1 MAQSKVIAWRYAKA
15 YFELAAKAR
24 AIPHWREQLARA
36 IAVVTEDDA
45 RRALTNPRLSRAART
60 QGLISLLKDVSP
72 EARNLVRLMVE
83 HGRLDLLP
91 EVLAEYDRL
100 ADRASGVVRAEV
112 ISAVPLQ
119 RPLEEKITQELAGK
133 LGGRVATVV
142 KQDPEILGGLLIRI
156 GDRVIDSSVRTRL
169 QQLQAAL
176 A

>member
-1 MAQSKVIAWRYAKA
+1 MAQSNVIGWRYAKA
-15 YFELAAKAR
+15 YFDLAAKGR
-24 AIPHWREQLARA
+24 ATAQWREQLARA
-36 IAVVTEDDA
+36 IALVTEDDA
-45 RRALTNPRLSRAART
+45 KRALTNPRLSRTERT
-60 QGLISLLKDVSP
+60 QGLVSLLKDVSP

-112 ISAVPLQ
+112 VSAVPLD
-119 RPLEEKITQELAGK
+119 RGFEEKVTQELAGK
-133 LGGRVATVV
+133 LGGKVETVV

-156 GDRVIDSSVRTRL
+156 GDRVIDTSVRTRL

>member
-1 MAQSKVIAWRYAKA
+1 MAQSNVIAWRYAKA

-24 AIPHWREQLARA
+24 AIPQWREQLAHA
-36 IAVVTEDDA
+36 IALVTEDDA
-45 RRALTNPRLSRAART
+45 RRALTNPRLSRTARM
-60 QGLISLLKDVSP
+60 QGLDSLLKDISS

-91 EVLAEYDRL
+91 EVLAEFDRL

-112 ISAVPLQ
+112 VSAVALD
-119 RPLEEKITQELAGK
+119 RRLEEEITNELAGK
-133 LGGRVATVV
+133 LGGKVETVV
-142 KQDPEILGGLLIRI
+142 KQDPDILGGLLIRI
-156 GDRVIDSSVRTRL
+156 GDRVIDTSVRTRL

>member
-1 MAQSKVIAWRYAKA
+1 MAQSNVIAWRYAKA

-24 AIPHWREQLARA
+24 AIPRWRDQLARA
-36 IAVVTEDDA
+36 VALVTEDDA
-45 RRALTNPRLSRAART
+45 RRALTNPRLSRTARM
-60 QGLISLLKDVSP
+60 QGLDSLLKDVSP
-72 EARNLVRLMVE
+72 EPRNLVRLMVE

-112 ISAVPLQ
+112 VSAVPLD
-119 RPLEEKITQELAGK
+119 RGLEEQITQELAGK
-133 LGGRVATVV
+133 LGGKVETVV
-142 KQDPEILGGLLIRI
+142 KQDPDILGGLLIRI
-156 GDRVIDSSVRTRL
+156 GDRVIDTSVRTRL